1 MLRKP
6 VFQVI
11 GLLICISMLTTGCG
25 TATAGGVEVW
35 IDAPLPGGRVQPGAE
50 VRIQTHAYAKSGI
63 AEIKLDIDGNP
74 YSQDVPSPVG
84 SDLVTLEQI
93 WLAASPG
100 MHTIRVTAYETG
112 GRMSNPRIVVIEV
125 LPPVT
130 ATPEATLTP
139 SSTPEPTVTETPIPP
154 TCTSTRAPA
163 PVMLFN
169 VDDDSI
175 TAGECT
181 YLRWDV
187 KYAEQVTLND
197 SAVNHLDARQVCP
210 EQNTSYT
217 LRAVSA
223 GGEESETIQVKVAS
237 PPVQDTTG
245 PVISKIKAEPATIFD
260 SATCG
265 VDRTKIS
272 ADVADAGSGVKRVDI
287 FYQAVTS
294 STGQWKSLK
303 MSGSEKDGFN
313 IYLGKSELSQS
324 LALYGGGTVHYYL
337 VAEDNAGNKTTSK
350 TFTFKVEVC
359 LI

>member
-1 MLRKP
+1 MQRKP
-6 VFQVI
+6 LFHLIVT
-11 GLLICISMLTTGCG
+11 LICLSMLVTGCG
-25 TATAGGVEVW
+25 TAAAGGVEVW
-35 IDAPLPGGRVQPGAE
+35 IDAPLPGGRVQQGEE
-50 VRIQTHAYAKSGI
+50 VHIQTHAYAKSGI

-74 YSQDVPSPVG
+74 FSQDQPAPAG

-100 MHTIRVTAYETG
+100 MHTIRVTAYDAG
-112 GRMSNPRIVVIEV
+112 GRMSNPRSVVIEV
-125 LPPVT
+125 LPPAT
-130 ATPEATLTP
+130 ATPEATVTP
-139 SSTPEPTVTETPIPP
+139 SSTPEPTFTETPLPP
-154 TCTSTRAPA
+154 TSTSTNVPE
-163 PVMLFN
+163 PVVNFN

-175 TAGECT
+175 SAGECT
-181 YLRWDV
+181 HLRWDV
-187 KYAEQVTLND
+187 KFADLVTLND
-197 SAVNHLDARQVCP
+197 SPVNSLDARQVCP

-223 GGEESETIQVKVAS
+223 GGEESETILIKVSS
-237 PPVQDTTG
+237 PPVQDTAG

-265 VDRTKIS
+265 ADRAKIS
-272 ADVADAGSGVKRVDI
+272 ATVEDAGSGVKRVDI

-303 MSGSEKDGFN
+303 MSGSAKDGFN
-313 IYLGKSELSQS
+313 IFLGKAELSQS
-324 LALYGGGTVHYYL
+324 LALYGGGTVRYYL

-350 TFTFKVEVC
+350 TFTFRVDVC

>member
-1 MLRKP
+1 MQRKP
-6 VFQVI
+6 LFRVMI
-11 GLLICISMLTTGCG
+11 ALICLSMLITGCG

-35 IDAPLPGGRVQPGAE
+35 IDAPLPGGRVQPGEE
-50 VRIQTHAYAKSGI
+50 VRIQTHAYARSGV

-74 YSQDVPSPVG
+74 YSQDVPAPAG
-84 SDLVTLEQI
+84 SDLVTLEQF
-93 WLAASPG
+93 WLATSPG
-100 MHTIRVTAYETG
+100 MHTLMVTAYDSG
-112 GRMSNPRIVVIEV
+112 GRMSNPRSVVIEV
-125 LPPVT
+125 LPPTT
-130 ATPEATLTP
+130 ATPEATMTP
-139 SSTPEPTVTETPIPP
+139 SSPPEPTITDTSIPP
-154 TCTSTRAPA
+154 TSTATSVPE
-163 PVMLFN
+163 PIMNFN

-181 YLRWDV
+181 HLRWDV
-187 KYAEQVTLND
+187 KFAETVTLND
-197 SAVNHLDARQVCP
+197 SPVGSLDARQVCP
-210 EQNTSYT
+210 EQDTSYT

-223 GGEESETIQVKVAS
+223 GGEENETILIKVSS

-245 PVISKIKAEPATIFD
+245 PVISKIKAEPATIYD

-265 VDRTKIS
+265 ADRTKIR
-272 ADVADAGSGVKRVDI
+272 ATVEDASSGVKRVDI

-303 MSGSEKDGFN
+303 MSGNEKDGFS
-313 IYLGKSELSQS
+313 IYLGKAELVQS
-324 LALYGGGTVHYYL
+324 LALYGGGTVRYYL